1 MASSLLRAL
10 LLISLHLAS
19 AALVGS
25 PAGYHQKATS
35 QTSAPASQLE
45 MIEHE
50 MPLMRDPSQYEGLLR
65 AAVADQGE
73 IIRWYIGR
81 VDEARGKAV
90 AECVIMRSVDS

>member
-1 MASSLLRAL
+1 MVAALRVL

-19 AALVGS
+19 TALVGS
-25 PAGYHQKATS
+25 PTADRPTAAAQM
-35 QTSAPASQLE
+35 SASALQLE

-50 MPLMRDPSQYEGLLR
+50 MPLMRDPSQYEALLR
-65 AAVADQGE
+65 AAVAEQGE

-90 AECVIMRSVDS
+90 AECVIMRHKH